1 MNFFKFHGKDVGIDL
16 GTSSILV
23 VLKEKGIIKNE
34 PAIIAIEKKTN
45 DIVAVG
51 NEAKQMIGKT
61 PEKIE
66 ALRPLKHGGIAN
78 LNATEMIVR
87 QIIEE
92 LQIEEN
98 IGSPRVLINLH
109 IGMTE
114 VEKRAVLKLVL
125 ATGAKE
131 IYFVEETLAAAIGA
145 GLDVSSPEA
154 SMIVDIGS
162 GTTEIAVIA
171 LDRIV
176 SCNYIRIAG
185 DDLDENII
193 EYIKRNMNVEI
204 GKNAAERLKIELASV
219 KPIVNQIKEVKGR
232 DLVTGLP
239 KKIRVNAFQIHDAIK
254 PSLDKIIET
263 IRETLDRTPPE
274 LINDIYKKGLTI
286 TGGGACIDKIDEVI
300 KERVRVNAT
309 IAEKPMECV
318 ALGINEILNDDS
330 KMRELKTKRRV

>member
-23 VLKEKGIIKNE
+23 VLKDKGIIKNE

-78 LNATEMIVR
+78 LNATEMIVKE
-87 QIIEE
+87 IIEE
-92 LQIEEN
+92 LQREEN

-131 IYFVEETLAAAIGA
+131 IYFVEETLAAEAIC
-145 GLDVSSPEA
+145 L
-154 SMIVDIGS
+154 
-162 GTTEIAVIA
+162 
-171 LDRIV
+171 
-176 SCNYIRIAG
+176 
-185 DDLDENII
+185 
-193 EYIKRNMNVEI
+193 
-204 GKNAAERLKIELASV
+204 IELV
-219 KPIVNQIKEVKGR
+219 VENCLQIQAESL
-232 DLVTGLP
+232 LV
-239 KKIRVNAFQIHDAIK
+239 
-254 PSLDKIIET
+254 
-263 IRETLDRTPPE
+263 
-274 LINDIYKKGLTI
+274 
-286 TGGGACIDKIDEVI
+286 
-300 KERVRVNAT
+300 
-309 IAEKPMECV
+309 
-318 ALGINEILNDDS
+318 
-330 KMRELKTKRRV
+330 MR